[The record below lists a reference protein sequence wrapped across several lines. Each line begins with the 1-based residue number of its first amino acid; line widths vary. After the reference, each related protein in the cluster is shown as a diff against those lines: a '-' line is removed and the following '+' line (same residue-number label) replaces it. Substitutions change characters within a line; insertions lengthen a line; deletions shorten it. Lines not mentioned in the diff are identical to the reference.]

1 MLIGKYGLQFTII
14 IIVAIAL
21 SLVLL
26 GLFIYGTYQGNA
38 LISMVPQ
45 CQTLTASQLST
56 RTPIKHVIIIFLEN
70 HSFDNIFGVYPTNGT
85 LNGSLIV
92 QFTIPNNLLTMSEI
106 PSYLEPVPI
115 GIYYTKNP
123 NEGYIPYHADWDYGK
138 MDGWVRGSGPQSLY
152 YYTVDQVAPIWDLA
166 EEYGLADN
174 YFTPYLSESA
184 PNHLFLY
191 AAYAPVIDDYGP
203 PPYIPVQESIFA
215 ELCQYH
221 VSWGYYID
229 PREPPSLL
237 DIKYFYGINRYSS
250 HVQTWSDFISE
261 VMNGSLPAVS
271 WVMPNPI
278 NDMGPPNNMLYG
290 EAWLLYIINTVE
302 ESPIWNSTVIFIT
315 WDEFGGYY
323 DHVPPPIIN
332 GEPLGV
338 RVPLIVISP
347 YAKEDY
353 VSHTLLTH
361 ASLIAFI
368 DYNWELPALNE
379 YVLKSNIPLD
389 FFYFNMS
396 RGPIVFSQGFPL
408 IDNIY
413 SLPNVS
419 NYRDLSSLFPLTLQI
434 SLNEL
439 PYSRYGLSNITLAE
453 LGSQVYVSGNSAYV
467 PVIYTPLFLWLI
479 IALIIDL
486 TAVSLLP
493 MGRKAPRSVP
503 VKVLSVISGSVVTAS
518 IIGLITLTTGL
529 LNYLGNTG
537 EAPPLLL
544 GYLIGLIL
552 FSIIGL
558 VLMRIRHGLH
568 TLIILSIIIPVLLYV
583 LIYVQAIQS
592 YLMSDKPLLIY
603 GLLSTAPIMLI
614 TLLMLRAYVSNNTW
628 ARGLGYVVSVGLLS
642 YIVMLMIAFTYI
654 RLYQPGLSTLLLP
667 TELIGLLLTI
677 TWFVMQIGG
686 IRRGVG
692 HEL

>member
-1 MLIGKYGLQFTII
+1 M
-14 IIVAIAL
+14 
-21 SLVLL
+21 
-26 GLFIYGTYQGNA
+26 
-38 LISMVPQ
+38 
-45 CQTLTASQLST
+45 
-56 RTPIKHVIIIFLEN
+56 
-70 HSFDNIFGVYPTNGT
+70 NGW
-85 LNGSLIV
+85 L
-92 QFTIPNNLLTMSEI
+92 
-106 PSYLEPVPI
+106 
-115 GIYYTKNP
+115 
-123 NEGYIPYHADWDYGK
+123 W
-138 MDGWVRGSGPQSLY
+138 GSGPQSLY
-152 YYTVDQVAPIWDLA
+152 YYTVNQLAPLWDLA

-237 DIKYFYGINRYSS
+237 DIKYFYGINKYST
-250 HVQTWSDFISE
+250 HIQTWSDFISE
-261 VMNGSLPAVS
+261 VINGSLPAVS

-278 NDMGPPNNMLYG
+278 NDMGPPNNILYG
-290 EAWLLYIINTVE
+290 EAWLLYIIDTVE

-323 DHVPPPIIN
+323 DHVSPPIIN
-332 GEPLGV
+332 DEPLGI

-368 DYNWELPALNE
+368 DYNWGGLPALNE
-379 YVLKSNIPLD
+379 YVLNSNIPLD

-396 RGPIVFSQGFPL
+396 RKPIIFNESQGFPL
-408 IDNIY
+408 ISNVY
-413 SLPNVS
+413 SILNAS
-419 NYRDLSSLFPLTLQI
+419 NYRDLSNLFPLTPQI
-434 SLNEL
+434 PLNEL
-439 PYSRYGLSNITLAE
+439 PYTRYGFSNITLME
-453 LGSQVYVSGNSAYV
+453 LGSRVYVGKDFMYI

-486 TAVSLLP
+486 MLISLLTIGKEFP
-493 MGRKAPRSVP
+493 KSLPTMMLGIAG
-503 VKVLSVISGSVVTAS
+503 GSVVTAS
-518 IIGLITLTTGL
+518 IIGLITLTTGF

-537 EAPPLLL
+537 EAPPLLM

-552 FSIIGL
+552 FSVIGSL
-558 VLMRIRHGLH
+558 IMRTRHGPYA
-568 TLIILSIIIPVLLYV
+568 LITLSIIIPILLYV
-583 LIYVQAIQS
+583 LIYAQAIQS
-592 YLMSDKPLLIY
+592 YLMSDEPLLFY

-614 TLLMLRAYVSNNTW
+614 VLLIVRPYVSGNTW
-628 ARGLGYVVSVGLLS
+628 TKGFGYTVSLALLS
-642 YIVMLMIAFTYI
+642 YVIILIIAFMYI

-667 TELIGLLLTI
+667 TEFVGLILVI
-677 TWFVMQIGG
+677 TWFLMVMRGL
-686 IRRGVG
+686 RLGVG